1 MVEAR
6 IQAGVGLQA
15 TASLADSQPSLT
27 GTGPASGGGI
37 LIRSADPLAGRA
49 LAAALEFAGLGDE
62 VVRDGGPRRADVVLF
77 DDGPTPLPGQLRAA
91 PVADE
96 SWLALVASG
105 PRARAA
111 LTGGFRGALGRDATP
126 EVLAAA
132 IEGLRQGIVMIDQR
146 FAVDVLPTPT
156 TAAAPL
162 ALTPREHQVLE
173 LLAEGLSNKEIGSQL
188 GVSPHTAKFHV
199 TALLDKFGAETRTE
213 AVVLAARAG
222 LLAL

>member
-6 IQAGVGLQA
+6 IQAGASLQA
-15 TASLADSQPSLT
+15 TASLADSRSSLT
-27 GTGPASGGGI
+27 GTGPAWAGGI
-37 LIRSADPLAGRA
+37 LIRSADPLANRA
-49 LAAALEFAGLGDE
+49 LTAALEFAGLGDE
-62 VVRDGGPRRADVVLF
+62 VVRQGGPRRADIVLF

-91 PVADE
+91 PEAHE
-96 SWLALVASG
+96 PWLALVASG
-105 PRARAA
+105 ARARAA

-132 IEGLRQGIVMIDQR
+132 IEGLRQGIVVIDQR
-146 FAVDVLPTPT
+146 FAVDVLPAPT

-173 LLAEGLSNKEIGSQL
+173 LLAEGLSNKEIGAQL